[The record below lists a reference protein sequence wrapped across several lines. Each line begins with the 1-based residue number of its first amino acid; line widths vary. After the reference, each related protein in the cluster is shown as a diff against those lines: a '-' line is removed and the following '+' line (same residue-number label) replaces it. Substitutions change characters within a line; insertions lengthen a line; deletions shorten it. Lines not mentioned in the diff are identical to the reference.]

1 MAKRVLVLGFFS
13 GRHSGMYRFVT
24 EDLIDHL
31 TAIGWQ
37 VTGASAYRNR
47 PLRLIDMMLTSW
59 RARPAYD
66 VAVIDVFSGLAFRQ
80 AEANVWQLQ
89 RLKKPFV
96 LTLHGGNL
104 PEFSKKHPERVRR
117 LLGAAA
123 AVTAPSGYL
132 RGALHHLRADIML
145 VPNPLDLSLYHY
157 RQRGQFR
164 PRLLYLRALHAV
176 YNPMLAVR
184 VVAHLRSSFPDIQLA
199 MVGPDKG
206 DGTLQAVQAEI
217 NRLGVGEQVKIIGG
231 VPKSTVPSWHDQA
244 DIFINPTNVDNT
256 PISLMEAMASGLC
269 VVSRA
274 GMRRCRPRRCR
285 RGLVRR
291 ADSSARRFNASGTV
305 IDAQRPRV
313 RRGCDAGALE
323 CRHLQ
328 ASGSA
333 ASRSAIAARRAT
345 GIPAA
350 QGRSPPRPTYASE
363 RKAVPTLMPTP
374 LVAASR
380 QLSTHFSGQMLV

>member
-269 VVSRA
+269 VVSTNVGGIPDLVADGQEALLVPPDDVEAMAAAVTRVLTE
-274 GMRRCRPRRCR
+274 P
-285 RGLVRR
+285 GLGQRLTT
-291 ADSSARRFNASGTV
+291 AAAAHAAQLDWETV
-305 IDAQRPRV
+305 IQQWDQLLTSV
-313 RRGCDAGALE
+313 T
-323 CRHLQ
+323 
-328 ASGSA
+328 AS
-333 ASRSAIAARRAT
+333 
-345 GIPAA
+345 
-350 QGRSPPRPTYASE
+350 SPN
-363 RKAVPTLMPTP
+363 
-374 LVAASR
+374 
-380 QLSTHFSGQMLV
+380 